1 MLLNRDAIFDL
12 WAPAAAAWSAWT
24 KPLLFAHL
32 GNAELQPG
40 SAHSPPAW
48 APPADAT
55 TLIVSDLPG
64 PLSVH
69 AGEALAYAG
78 FRPVPL
84 FNAVP
89 GPAASPDE
97 AYAAK
102 SLVDVASIIDAIRSV
117 TERSGSAL
125 RALVAD
131 APPAFLLDS
140 ARRTGDAPRPGDFD
154 NRGVSLPT
162 DFPSAA
168 FLTARGI
175 VRVVLLVAADP
186 TLPAADLSHTLLRW
200 QEANIQIFAMLVD
213 ETLHGAALQLIRVEK
228 PKWFRVMWQSALALV
243 GLRRHPLGGFGGTL
257 PHPSS
262 G

>member
-12 WAPAAAAWSAWT
+12 WAPAAAPWSAWT

-32 GNAELQPG
+32 DNVELQPG
-40 SAHSPPAW
+40 AGPAPPPW

-69 AGEALAYAG
+69 VGEALAYAD

-89 GPAASPDE
+89 GPAADADE
-97 AYAAK
+97 AYAPRDV
-102 SLVDVASIIDAIRSV
+102 VDVASIIDAIRSA
-117 TERSGSAL
+117 TERSGTAL
-125 RALVAD
+125 RSLAAG

-140 ARRTGDAPRPGDFD
+140 TRRTGDALRPGDFD
-154 NRGVSLPT
+154 NRSVSLPT

-168 FLTARGI
+168 FLAARGI
-175 VRVVLLVAADP
+175 VRVVLLVAENAP
-186 TLPAADLSHTLLRW
+186 LPAADLSHTLVRW
-200 QEANIQIFAMLVD
+200 QEAGIQIFAMVVD
-213 ETLHGAALQLIRVEK
+213 KTLQASTLQPVRVQK

-243 GLRRHPLGGFGGTL
+243 GVRRHPLGGFGGTL